1 MTKLLYDKFVL
12 GKENSGKSGSL
23 FGAATYDEMEFWY
36 GTRDYLLANNYIQ
49 RGNILD
55 LWGLFE
61 VMMTHMCHLIGKSA
75 M

>member
-55 LWGLFE
+55 L
-61 VMMTHMCHLIGKSA
+61 
-75 M
+75 